1 MKAHELREKSPEELE
16 ALLREKRE
24 RLDLLGSLVRQKKT
38 KNVKEIVAVKKDI
51 ARILTIAR
59 I

>member
-1 MKAHELREKSPEELE
+1 MKAHELREKSPEELQ

-24 RLDLLGSLVRQKKT
+24 RLDLLLPLVRQKKT
-38 KNVKEIVAVKKDI
+38 KNVKEISTVKKDI

-59 I
+59 L